1 MTHAAVAPPQHTLL
15 PVASTARTRA
25 GTWHLLAR
33 RPWRLAGTVAV
44 LLAGTVASLATPA
57 ILGLVVN
64 LVLDDRPVT
73 DLAWATGGLLLAG
86 GLGAAL
92 GYVGQT
98 MLAVLCETALAD
110 LREDVFRAAVEQPA
124 ARIEAAGTG
133 DVVSRVSG
141 DVEAVGEAISGVL
154 PAFTSAAFTIL
165 LTLVGLGVVDWR
177 FAVAALV
184 AAPVQ
189 VLTLRWFL
197 RRSGPVYQQ
206 VRTAEAER
214 AEQIIETVSSTG
226 TIAALDLGHHHA
238 ALVDD
243 ASTRAIRWSLDGTNL
258 LTRFFNGLNLA
269 ELLGLATVLATGFW
283 LVSTDVVTV
292 GAATAAALYF
302 HRLFDPV
309 GTVLAEFD
317 ELQKAAAGL
326 SRLFGLLDAPSGA
339 AGSHVTGSDRSEPSD
354 LRDSS
359 DPSDLRSVR
368 LEGVSFSYGGRTVLH
383 GVDLTLAPGEHVAVV
398 GASGAGKTTLAKV
411 VLGLHAP
418 SGGRVTVAGVDVLA
432 EGTAGLRGRVGMVS
446 QEVHVFSGSIAQDLR
461 LANPAADDATLAEA
475 LRRVGA
481 GWVDGLDA
489 GIDTHVGDG
498 GHPLAPEQAQQ
509 LALARLLLADPLV
522 AVLDEATAEAGTG
535 SAQVLDA
542 AAREVLAGRTA
553 LVIAHRLSQAVVA
566 DRVVVMA
573 DGRVVEDGT
582 HDELVRTGGA
592 YAALWEAWAAR

>member
-1 MTHAAVAPPQHTLL
+1 MTHPPVAPVQHTLL
-15 PVASTARTRA
+15 PVASTARTRS

-64 LVLDDRPVT
+64 LVLDDRPVA
-73 DLAWATGGLLLAG
+73 DLAWAAGALLVAG

-165 LTLVGLGVVDWR
+165 LTLVGLGVVDWH

-226 TIAALDLGHHHA
+226 TIAALDLGRHHA
-238 ALVDD
+238 GLVDD
-243 ASTRAIRWSLDGTNL
+243 ASTRAIRWSLDGTAL

-269 ELLGLATVLATGFW
+269 ELLGLATVLAAGFW
-283 LVSTDVVTV
+283 LVATDVVTV

-326 SRLFGLLDAPSGA
+326 SRLFGLLDAPSA
-339 AGSHVTGSDRSEPSD
+339 ATGSPRTATGDV
-354 LRDSS
+354 RD
-359 DPSDLRSVR
+359 DPRSVH
-368 LEGVSFSYGGRTVLH
+368 LDGVSFSYGGRPVLH
-383 GVDLTLAPGEHVAVV
+383 DVHLTLAPGEHVAVV
-398 GASGAGKTTLAKV
+398 GASGAGKTTLAKI

-418 SGGRVTVAGVDVLA
+418 SSGTVTVAGIDVAA
-432 EGTAGLRGRVGMVS
+432 EGPAGLRGRVGMVS

-461 LANPAADDATLAEA
+461 LADPAADDAALAEA
-475 LRRVGA
+475 VRRVGA
-481 GWVDGLDA
+481 GWVHALDD
-489 GIDTHVGDG
+489 GIDTAVGDG

-509 LALARLLLADPLV
+509 LALARLLLVDPLV

-535 SAQVLDA
+535 SAQALDA
-542 AAREVLAGRTA
+542 AAREVLAGRTS

-573 DGRVVEDGT
+573 AGRVVEDGT
-582 HDELVRTGGA
+582 HDELVRAGGT
-592 YAALWEAWAAR
+592 YAALWEAWATR